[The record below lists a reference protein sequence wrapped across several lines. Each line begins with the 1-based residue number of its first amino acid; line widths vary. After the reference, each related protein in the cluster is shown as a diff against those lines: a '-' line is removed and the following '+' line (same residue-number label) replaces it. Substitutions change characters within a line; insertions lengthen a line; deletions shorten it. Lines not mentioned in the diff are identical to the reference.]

1 MKRKINKVV
10 ASILVGIMVFS
21 LAACG
26 AKAPAPVEEQPA
38 VEEPAEEP
46 AVEEPAAQEEP
57 AASGE
62 TLTVAIWDS
71 YQEPGLRKIMDDFT
85 AETGIKAEIQVTPW
99 GEYWTMLEAG
109 ATGGNLPDVFWMHSN
124 EIGKYAEY
132 DMLLDLTDKIS
143 ADGVDL
149 ANYPEDIVNLYKNAN
164 GAQLALPKD
173 IDTVGLWYNKTMFD
187 EAGIA
192 YPDASWDWEQL
203 AETAKKLTKDDGSQY
218 GMHMSPPEYHPGF
231 FNTIYAYNG
240 EIINADKTKS
250 GFDKPET
257 IEAMKLVESMIKDGS
272 MPPANTIA
280 EVDPVALLTSGK
292 IAMVGF
298 GSWMITTLI
307 ENEYVQEHC
316 DIAVLPKGPDGRRP
330 TIYNGLGWAA
340 AGNTSNPDE
349 AWALIKYMTSKE
361 AQQKQADLGV
371 TMSAFKGVSDA
382 FVNSNPDFN
391 VQAYIDMM
399 DDMVLLPY
407 SKSTVAWMNMMQEK
421 LVPVWEGSAGM
432 EETCKS
438 IAEEMNTML
447 AEE

>member
-1 MKRKINKVV
+1 MKRKLNKVV
-10 ASILVGIMVFS
+10 AGILVGIMVFS

-26 AKAPAPVEEQPA
+26 NTAPAPVEEKPA
-38 VEEPAEEP
+38 AEEPVAEEPAAEAPAEEP
-46 AVEEPAAQEEP
+46 V
-57 AASGE
+57 ASGE

-85 AETGIKAEIQVTPW
+85 AETGIKTEIQVTPW

-192 YPDASWDWEQL
+192 YPDETWDWEQL

-307 ENEYVQEHC
+307 ENEYVQENC

-421 LVPVWEGSAGM
+421 LVPVWEGSADM